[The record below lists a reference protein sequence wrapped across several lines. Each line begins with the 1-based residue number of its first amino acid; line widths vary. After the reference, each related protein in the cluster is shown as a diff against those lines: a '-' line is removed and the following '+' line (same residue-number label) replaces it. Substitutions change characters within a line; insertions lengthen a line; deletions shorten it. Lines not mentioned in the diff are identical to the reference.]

1 MIRPDPDFPSSY
13 AQARERFVAAARA
26 RGARLEAFDNPAGP
40 GLDGEPLATDVATLG
55 PDDAREVLLI
65 TSGTHGVEGYCGSG
79 VQHALLREGPEL
91 DDALAAGARVVLV
104 HAINPHG
111 FSWRRRVTED
121 NVDLNR
127 NVRAF
132 PVPDGPDPD
141 YDEIHDLLLP
151 ASWPPDDANRAAI
164 GAFVARRGLAHF
176 QYATSKGQSSRPEGL
191 FFCGRAPTWSR
202 RTLEAVLRARVR
214 GAGRLHWIDVH
225 TGLGP
230 AGHGEMIYAG
240 LDVAADVAR
249 TRACWGP
256 GVTSIFDGSST
267 SAKIAGMVGGAV
279 YAECPGTA
287 LAAIALEY
295 GTVPFD
301 GITDALRLDHW
312 VAARAPHDEGLCREA
327 RERMLGAFFVDTD
340 DWKAAILRQG
350 RDAVAKANASMRSP
364 VGG

>member
-1 MIRPDPDFPSSY
+1 
-13 AQARERFVAAARA
+13 
-26 RGARLEAFDNPAGP
+26 
-40 GLDGEPLATDVATLG
+40 
-55 PDDAREVLLI
+55 
-65 TSGTHGVEGYCGSG
+65 
-79 VQHALLREGPEL
+79 
-91 DDALAAGARVVLV
+91 
-104 HAINPHG
+104 
-111 FSWRRRVTED
+111 
-121 NVDLNR
+121 
-127 NVRAF
+127 
-132 PVPDGPDPD
+132 
-141 YDEIHDLLLP
+141 
-151 ASWPPDDANRAAI
+151 
-164 GAFVARRGLAHF
+164 
-176 QYATSKGQSSRPEGL
+176 
-191 FFCGRAPTWSR
+191 
-202 RTLEAVLRARVR
+202 
-214 GAGRLHWIDVH
+214 
-225 TGLGP
+225 
-230 AGHGEMIYAG
+230 MIYAG